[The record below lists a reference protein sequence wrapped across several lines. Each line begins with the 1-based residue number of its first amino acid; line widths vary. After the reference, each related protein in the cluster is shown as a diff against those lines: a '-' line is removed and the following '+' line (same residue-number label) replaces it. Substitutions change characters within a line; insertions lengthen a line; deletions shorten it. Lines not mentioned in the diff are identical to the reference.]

1 VGLGPHVID
10 WTIVFGGDEEA
21 CNHGR
26 RFTFRARATVR
37 FFRTWSSAHNP
48 YDLWTRPPVS

>member
-10 WTIVFGGDEEA
+10 WTIVFGGD
-21 CNHGR
+21 
-26 RFTFRARATVR
+26 ATVR